1 MTTRRHRSLL
11 AALVGLIAVGLATPA
26 YSLQVE
32 PGVDEDGFSAR
43 ARRSTDGIRRYEAN
57 PEAGPYVWKRD
68 LPCWSRFPE
77 IDRESNEACW
87 GGSAVQHDP
96 PECEDGAP
104 LMPIWRR
111 LRTEETWHLQVGWHC
126 PEDLIPR
133 VTQEDFRRLTIPAAP
148 ARMQPDG
155 GPVLV
160 NKKTIVYTEAEVQTL
175 RTDLLGYGVDIEAT
189 PVSYSWD
196 FADGQPPL
204 VTASQGHRYPDHDVF
219 STYFHPGTAR
229 ITLTTTWTGRYRV
242 DVDPLHKWRE
252 IDGNALTTSTTPAF
266 EVVELRGHLDG

>member
-1 MTTRRHRSLL
+1 MRSALLLSFAAATSASAGIESGVEDGDFFL
-11 AALVGLIAVGLATPA
+11 AASAATAGLSA
-26 YSLQVE
+26 YES
-32 PGVDEDGFSAR
+32 
-43 ARRSTDGIRRYEAN
+43 N
-57 PEAGPYVWKRD
+57 PDAGPYVWKRD

-77 IDRESNEACW
+77 IDKDSNEACW
-87 GGSAVQHDP
+87 GGSAIQHDP
-96 PECEDGAP
+96 PQCEDGAP

-111 LRTEETWHLQVGWHC
+111 LRTEETWHQQVGWHC

-160 NKKTIVYTEAEVQTL
+160 NKKTIVYTEAEVQNL

-204 VTASQGHRYPDHDVF
+204 VTTSQGHRYPDHDVF